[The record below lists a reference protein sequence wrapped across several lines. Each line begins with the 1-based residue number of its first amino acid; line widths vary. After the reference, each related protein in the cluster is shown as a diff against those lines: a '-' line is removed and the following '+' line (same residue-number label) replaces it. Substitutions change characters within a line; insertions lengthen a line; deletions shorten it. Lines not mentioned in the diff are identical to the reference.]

1 VGTTFGSSIYGP
13 VDPFYMIMLI
23 KLLGWNYLVWD
34 KAASVRLRKPGRST
48 LYARF
53 TLSDRELATIKAL
66 AQTVSVDRIYQ
77 VDLSDAQGTAHAT
90 VEKTIYISLRK
101 DPQSR

>member
-53 TLSDRELATIKAL
+53 TLSDRELTLGTL
-66 AQTVSVDRIYQ
+66 AQTGSVDRIYQ